1 MSAAADSITI
11 TLNGDAARV
20 PAGSS
25 LLALVERLGRDP
37 RAVAVEHNG
46 EIVAR
51 AAYGERELR
60 EGDRLEVVGFVQGG

>member
-1 MSAAADSITI
+1 MTI
-11 TLNGDAARV
+11 TLNGDPTEV

-25 LLALVERLGRDP
+25 LLGLVERLGRDP

-51 AAYGERELR
+51 TAYAETVLR
-60 EGDRLEVVGFVQGG
+60 DGDRLEVVAFVQGG